1 MPYRPSIALVAFPL
15 LGLLCGCETTRA
27 NRIREKAEL
36 FAAQPA
42 AVQALIREGM
52 VDYGFTPELV
62 HLALGEPNRRQSGE
76 AAEGRME
83 TWTYKNI
90 VLSDTVAMR
99 VGMNNPGS
107 RYQPGRLLSPN
118 APGGPSIS
126 STRNVGPQ
134 PGVADMADVRTG
146 TLFVEFLNGRVF
158 SLRLE

>member
-1 MPYRPSIALVAFPL
+1 
-15 LGLLCGCETTRA
+15 
-27 NRIREKAEL
+27 
-36 FAAQPA
+36 
-42 AVQALIREGM
+42 
-52 VDYGFTPELV
+52 
-62 HLALGEPNRRQSGE
+62 
-76 AAEGRME
+76 
-83 TWTYKNI
+83 

-107 RYQPGRLLSPN
+107 RYQPGRLMSPN

>member
-1 MPYRPSIALVAFPL
+1 MFPRPVLASVVLPL
-15 LGLLCGCETTRA
+15 LSMLGGCGTMRA
-27 NRIREKAEL
+27 TRIREKADL
-36 FAAQPA
+36 FAAQSLE
-42 AVQALIREGM
+42 VQALIREGM
-52 VDYGFTPELV
+52 VDQGFSPELV
-62 HLALGEPNRRQSGE
+62 HLALGEPNRRQAGE

-90 VLSDTVAMR
+90 VLSDTVAVR

-107 RYQPGRLLSPN
+107 RYQPGRLMSPN
-118 APGGPSIS
+118 APGGPGIS

>member
-1 MPYRPSIALVAFPL
+1 
-15 LGLLCGCETTRA
+15 
-27 NRIREKAEL
+27 
-36 FAAQPA
+36 
-42 AVQALIREGM
+42 
-52 VDYGFTPELV
+52 
-62 HLALGEPNRRQSGE
+62 
-76 AAEGRME
+76 ME

-107 RYQPGRLLSPN
+107 RYQPGRLMSPN

>member
-1 MPYRPSIALVAFPL
+1 MFPRLVVALAL
-15 LGLLCGCETTRA
+15 LALPWLASGCQATRA
-27 NRIREKAEL
+27 TRIREKAEL
-36 FAAQPA
+36 FAAQPPE
-42 AVQALIREGM
+42 VQALIREGM
-52 VDYGFTPELV
+52 VDYGFGPELV

-134 PGVADMADVRTG
+134 PGVADMSDVKTG
-146 TLFVEFLNGRVF
+146 TLHVEFLNDRVL